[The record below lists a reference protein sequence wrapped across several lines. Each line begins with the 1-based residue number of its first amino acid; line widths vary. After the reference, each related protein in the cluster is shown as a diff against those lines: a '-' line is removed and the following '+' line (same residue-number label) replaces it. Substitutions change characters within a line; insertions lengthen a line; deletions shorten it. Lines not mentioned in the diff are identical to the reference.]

1 MKWLSRLL
9 LLTITSLL
17 VFPAWSV
24 TRAGEIDDKIAE
36 FTKKITELQ
45 GHEDSLSKQIKLLDS
60 TIAITT
66 LKITNT
72 KVAVSRLTT
81 EIDALVGEIDRLEI
95 QLTRRSQLVLR
106 RIPESYK
113 RQVVSQFGLL
123 LFSKDFS
130 EFIRHVKYISAI
142 GEQDAQLL
150 FQLKATQQNFAA
162 RKSLREDKKFEQEK
176 LKAQLEAEQQDL
188 ARQKKSKQ
196 VLLEETK
203 NNESVYQKLLA
214 QAMAERQAIE
224 GALINSVKVGHINRG
239 EPIALVGNTGYPGCS
254 TGAHL
259 HFEIRKDGGWVDP
272 AGYLSGREVIDQQD
286 GGNPRIGSG
295 SWDWPLSDPIKL
307 TQHYGKTPY
316 SWRYA
321 YSGGN
326 HTGFDMVSNSSIV
339 IRAPED
345 GDLYSSSQT
354 CGSSIIKIKYID
366 HGGGII
372 SFYLHVQ

>member
-1 MKWLSRLL
+1 MKWLFRL
-9 LLTITSLL
+9 ILL
-17 VFPAWSV
+17 VIIGLFVFPVWFSP
-24 TRAGEIDDKIAE
+24 RANDIDDKILE
-36 FTKKITELQ
+36 FTKIITELQ
-45 GHEDSLSKQIKLLDS
+45 GSEDSLSKQIKLLDS

-72 KVAVSRLTT
+72 KSAVVRLTA

-95 QLTRRSQLVLR
+95 QLTRRSELVLR

-113 RQVVSQFGLL
+113 RQAVPQFGLL
-123 LFSKDFS
+123 FFSKDFQ
-130 EFIRHVKYISAI
+130 EFIRYIKYISAI
-142 GEQDAQLL
+142 GQQDAQLL

-162 RKSLREDKKFEQEK
+162 RKSLREDKKIEQEK
-176 LKAQLEAEQQDL
+176 LKTQLEREQQDL

-196 VLLEETK
+196 VLLEETR
-203 NNESVYQKLLA
+203 NNESVYQKLLS
-214 QAMAERQAIE
+214 QAMAERQAIQ
-224 GALINSVKVGHINRG
+224 GALSNSLKVGHVNRG
-239 EPIALVGNTGYPGCS
+239 DPIALVGNTGYPGCS

-259 HFEIRKDGGWVDP
+259 HFEIQKNGGWVDP

-286 GGNPRIGSG
+286 GGNPRMGSG
-295 SWDWPLSDPIKL
+295 SWNWPLEDQIKL

-339 IRAPED
+339 IRAPEG
-345 GDLYSSSQT
+345 GDLYSSSQS